1 MHPKRAARWVL
12 SLGLWETLLDKA
24 VDFITEANYP
34 GRAARPLAISNIETR
49 FHVQFSNL
57 SLPGCPTSAPYTHSE
72 QAVLSLCLLNPRG
85 EGRQGGIFVCPFN
98 LHLSWGFKRPMTDSH
113 IPALDLFC
121 NSISRIWRV
130 LNQCVSILFREYHGN
145 LQTKLYFISTPAC
158 GDVPVPGP

>member
-1 MHPKRAARWVL
+1 MFVL
-12 SLGLWETLLDKA
+12 IKYGVRTLEPNFSITAVAKCILKELPGECLVWDYEKPLDKA

-98 LHLSWGFKRPMTDSH
+98 LHLS
-113 IPALDLFC
+113 
-121 NSISRIWRV
+121 
-130 LNQCVSILFREYHGN
+130 
-145 LQTKLYFISTPAC
+145 
-158 GDVPVPGP
+158 